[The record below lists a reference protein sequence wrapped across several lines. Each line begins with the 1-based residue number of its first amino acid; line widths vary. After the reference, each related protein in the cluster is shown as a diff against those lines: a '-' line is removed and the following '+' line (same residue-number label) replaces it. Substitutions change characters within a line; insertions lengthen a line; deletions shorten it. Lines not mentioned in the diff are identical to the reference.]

1 MKRLVLTFAIALTFI
16 GFSSFKAID
25 DSIAPEAAVKS
36 FKSAFKSATEVSWS
50 ITENL
55 YKANFSLNGQYVS
68 AFYNAEGQMIAL
80 TKNLSS
86 LELPIA
92 LQAKL
97 KKNYDGYWI
106 SDLIEVANEEGTSYY
121 ITLENADT
129 KLILKSSGLD
139 WSSYKKQRKC

>member
-1 MKRLVLTFAIALTFI
+1 MKRLVLTFAIALSFI
-16 GFSSFKAID
+16 GFSSFKNVD
-25 DSIAPEAAVKS
+25 DSIAPDAAVKS

-50 ITENL
+50 VTENL

-68 AFYNAEGQMIAL
+68 AFYNEEGQMIAL

-86 LELPIA
+86 LELPIV

-106 SDLIEVANEEGTSYY
+106 SDLIEVAREEGTTYY

-129 KLILKSSGLD
+129 KLVLKSSGLD
-139 WSSYKKQRKC
+139 WSNYKKQRKS